1 MRAVTNF
8 EKIKSMN
15 KEQITHFML
24 DIMLDTLNNN
34 VCGYCENCDAP
45 CLENEEIIRKW
56 LESEVEE

>member
-1 MRAVTNF
+1 MTNF
-8 EKIKSMN
+8 EKIKLMS
-15 KEQITHFML
+15 KEQMTHFML

-56 LESEVEE
+56 LESEASNNG